1 MSTERNNP
9 ANGDNGLAVE
19 QAKPK
24 LKQPRLYKVILLND
38 DYTPMEFVVQILE
51 HFFAMSREKA
61 TQIMLHVHT
70 RGKGVCGVYN
80 HEIAET
86 KVAQVN
92 DYSRSHQHPLMC
104 TMEEA

>member
-1 MSTERNNP
+1 MSERNP
-9 ANGDNGLAVE
+9 SEEHDSGLSVQEAE
-19 QAKPK
+19 PK
-24 LKQPRLYKVILLND
+24 LKRPPLYKVLLLND
-38 DYTPMEFVVQILE
+38 DYTPMEFVVQVLE
-51 HFFAMSREKA
+51 TFFRMSREKA

-70 RGKGVCGVYN
+70 RGVGVCGVFTRD
-80 HEIAET
+80 IAET